1 MAGAK
6 KTPNKAAIEEAD
18 IDAVNVEKD
27 DVVQADAEGEDTLE
41 ATADD
46 ADAASADTADVSA
59 DSDDAKSVE
68 ETDIS
73 DETPEVSDLIHEEPA
88 TAAPVSS
95 AEQRGFMPLLLGG
108 VLCAGI
114 GFVAAN
120 LIKPDGW
127 PFPGS
132 NTEVLKEQIAQL
144 ETSLADTRA
153 QMETVVSDARKE
165 AANVSTSVDEKLAEF
180 DLDGTIETL
189 SAALASMD
197 QRLTAV
203 EAAPVAEAIVSPEAT
218 AAYERQLSEMQSLLD
233 SEVARLKEAKEV
245 AESEKASAAM
255 ASALT
260 RLQEAVTNG
269 QPFAGVLTEL
279 PGEVPSALA
288 GSAATGVATLQ
299 EIADSF
305 SDAAEVAI
313 VETAK
318 SDTENQGWMD
328 RFLRSQLGLRSLT
341 PQEGTTPDAILSRAE
356 QAIRDND
363 LQVALTEI
371 STLPDVGQ
379 AAMAD
384 WAAMTRTRLDVTTAL
399 SALLAQ

>member
-18 IDAVNVEKD
+18 TDAVHVEDD
-27 DVVQADAEGEDTLE
+27 DVVQPDAKGGESLE
-41 ATADD
+41 VTADD
-46 ADAASADTADVSA
+46 ADVATSDTTEVS
-59 DSDDAKSVE
+59 DEIDDTESVE

-73 DETPEVSDLIHEEPA
+73 DEIPEVADLIHEEPA
-88 TAAPVSS
+88 TAAPVST

-114 GFVAAN
+114 GFVSAN
-120 LIKPDGW
+120 LIKPEGW

-132 NTEVLKEQIAQL
+132 NTEVLKDRITLL
-144 ETSLADTRA
+144 ESALTDTRA
-153 QMETVVSDARKE
+153 QMETVVSDTRKE
-165 AANVSTSVDEKLAEF
+165 AAFVSASVDEKLAEF

-218 AAYERQLSEMQSLLD
+218 AAYERQLSEMQNLLD
-233 SEVARLKEAKEV
+233 SEVARLQEAKAA
-245 AESEKASAAM
+245 AEGEKASAAM

-269 QPFAGVLTEL
+269 QPFAAVLTEL
-279 PGEVPSALA
+279 PGEVPAALA
-288 GSAATGVATLQ
+288 GSAATGVATHQ
-299 EIADSF
+299 EIANSF

-384 WAAMTRTRLDVTTAL
+384 WAAMTQTRLDVTNAL